1 MLGAWRYLAWLEPK
15 PLERPCQF
23 YINVFASITMQDLI
37 RHLPAVIY
45 EYAIYPD
52 GKSKF
57 TFVSESSEAILG
69 LTPEALMANAALLDS
84 IVHEEDQELQQESS
98 ARCIKE
104 GRDWTWEGRMRVKE
118 NNIWVEVRSNHE
130 QLADGIIIR
139 RGVIQDI
146 TERKELAKESEQR
159 YLTLVDRLPIG
170 IVIHKQGKLVFAN
183 SQAYQILGSKKTT
196 GLIGTD
202 VLNFVHPD
210 YHQRI
215 VRRMKEGGG
224 ILSPMVEQKYVRIDG
239 KIIDVETMSSPFT
252 FQGEACVQVIFRDI
266 TERKQTE
273 ERIKKNETLL
283 TQLFQNIPMAVVQLN
298 EMGKVEQVNKGF
310 EEMFGFTLEELKG
323 KSINDF
329 IVPEELVHE
338 GVDLN
343 NLITANR
350 IVSIETIRKTR
361 NGKLINVILY
371 GMPVMLD
378 HQTIGIYGVYVDFTD
393 RKKVEEELKIRN
405 TELDNFV
412 YKVSHD
418 LRAPLSS
425 ILGLVNLARL
435 PGNTDNPMDY
445 IDIIGEKVQH
455 LDHFIGD
462 VLSHSKNLKMDV
474 TTSQVDFEQI
484 IDRTFQ
490 DLNYLDGAKEMV
502 RNVKIEGNV
511 FYSDPWRISEIF
523 RNLISNAVKYRQL
536 DLTKPQIDVKISV
549 DNHRADISFAD
560 NGIGIDEVSLS
571 KIFEM
576 FYRATEQSDG
586 SGIGLYI
593 VKNAVEKLGGQIA
606 VSSQLNMG
614 TRFHIILPNRV
625 NLVVPAAQSQVVEQR

>member
-1 MLGAWRYLAWLEPK
+1 
-15 PLERPCQF
+15 
-23 YINVFASITMQDLI
+23 V
-37 RHLPAVIY
+37 
-45 EYAIYPD
+45 
-52 GKSKF
+52 
-57 TFVSESSEAILG
+57 
-69 LTPEALMANAALLDS
+69 
-84 IVHEEDQELQQESS
+84 
-98 ARCIKE
+98 
-104 GRDWTWEGRMRVKE
+104 
-118 NNIWVEVRSNHE
+118 
-130 QLADGIIIR
+130 
-139 RGVIQDI
+139 
-146 TERKELAKESEQR
+146 
-159 YLTLVDRLPIG
+159 
-170 IVIHKQGKLVFAN
+170 
-183 SQAYQILGSKKTT
+183 
-196 GLIGTD
+196 
-202 VLNFVHPD
+202 
-210 YHQRI
+210 
-215 VRRMKEGGG
+215 
-224 ILSPMVEQKYVRIDG
+224 
-239 KIIDVETMSSPFT
+239 IDVEPMASPFT
-252 FQGEACVQVIFRDI
+252 FQGEPCVQVIFRDI

-283 TQLFQNIPMAVVQLN
+283 AQLFQNVPMAVVLLT
-298 EMGKVEQVNKGF
+298 ETGKVEQVNKGF

-343 NLITANR
+343 NLITSSR
-350 IVSIETIRKTR
+350 IVSIETIRKHR
-361 NGKLINVILY
+361 SGKLVNVILY
-371 GMPVMLD
+371 GMPVMMEN
-378 HQTIGIYGVYVDFTD
+378 QTIGIYGVYVDFTD

-445 IDIIGEKVQH
+445 IDIIGEKVEH

-484 IDRTFQ
+484 IDRTFK
-490 DLNYLDGAKEMV
+490 DLNYLQGAKDME
-502 RNVKIEGNV
+502 RSVKISGIA

-523 RNLISNAVKYRQL
+523 RNLISNAIKYRQL
-536 DLTKPQIDVKISV
+536 NIERPEIRIKIMIDQR
-549 DNHRADISFAD
+549 RAEINFSD
-560 NGIGIDEVSLS
+560 NGIGIDDVSLA

-593 VKNAVEKLGGQIA
+593 VKNAVDKLGGQIN
-606 VSSQLNMG
+606 VSSQVNQG
-614 TRFHIILPNRV
+614 TRFSIILPNRISKVVLV
-625 NLVVPAAQSQVVEQR
+625 NTPQAVDEQS

>member
-1 MLGAWRYLAWLEPK
+1 
-15 PLERPCQF
+15 
-23 YINVFASITMQDLI
+23 MQDLI

-45 EYAIYPD
+45 EYTIYPD
-52 GKSKF
+52 GQPRF
-57 TFVSESSEAILG
+57 TYVSESSKSILG
-69 LTPEALMANAALLDS
+69 LAPEVILTDASVLDS
-84 IVHEEDQELQQESS
+84 IVHEDDRESQQETS
-98 ARCIKE
+98 ALSIQE
-104 GRDWTWEGRMRVKE
+104 SRDWNWEGRMRVKE
-118 NNIWVEVRSNHE
+118 NIIWVEVKSNHE
-130 QLADGIIIR
+130 LRPDGIIIR

-146 TERKELAKESEQR
+146 TERKELARESEQR
-159 YLTLVDRLPIG
+159 YLSLVDRLPIG
-170 IVIHKQGKLVFAN
+170 IVVHKQGKLVFAN
-183 SQAYQILGSKKTT
+183 SQAYQILACKKSDE
-196 GLIGTD
+196 LIGTD
-202 VLNFVHPD
+202 VLNFVHSD

-215 VRRMKEGGG
+215 ARRMKEAGG
-224 ILSPMVEQKYVRIDG
+224 LLAPMVEQKYVRMDG
-239 KIIDVETMSSPFT
+239 KVIDVETMSSPFI
-252 FQGEACVQVIFRDI
+252 FQGEPCMQVIFRDI

-283 TQLFQNIPMAVVQLN
+283 AQLFQNIPMAVVLLN
-298 EMGKVEQVNKGF
+298 DQGKVEQVNKGF
-310 EEMFGFTLEELKG
+310 EEMFGFTLDELKG

-350 IVSIETIRKTR
+350 IVSIETIRKNR
-361 NGKLINVILY
+361 NGKLVNVILY

-378 HQTIGIYGVYVDFTD
+378 NQTIGIYGVYVDFTD

-474 TTSQVDFEQI
+474 TTSKVDFEHI
-484 IDRTFQ
+484 IDRTFE
-490 DLNYLDGAKEMV
+490 DLNYLEGAKEMV
-502 RNVKIEGNV
+502 RHVHIDGIE

-536 DLTKPQIDVKISV
+536 NIATPEINVKIRV
-549 DNHRADISFAD
+549 DNHHAEIVFAD
-560 NGIGIDEVSLS
+560 NGIGIDDINLA

-593 VKNAVEKLGGQIA
+593 VKNAVEKLGGQISVA
-606 VSSQLNMG
+606 SKVNQG
-614 TRFHIILPNRV
+614 TRFSIVLPNRISSF
-625 NLVVPAAQSQVVEQR
+625 VPVSKSQVVAQE